1 MKISKLG
8 DNTNALLGVATC
20 PIVIVNKHHGK
31 QGEYIGRGSPLG
43 NPYSHMEGTK
53 AQFKT
58 KTREKAI
65 ALYREWLNEQIAN
78 NNPAV
83 LAELNRLGNKA
94 IDNKGL
100 VLQCFCYPK
109 PCHGEVIKEKLV
121 QAMYTYFEEH
131 PNGI

>member
-1 MKISKLG
+1 MKTIKLG
-8 DNTNALLGVATC
+8 NDTNALYGVAAR
-20 PIVIVNKHHGK
+20 PIIIVNKHHGK
-31 QGEYIGRGSPLG
+31 TGEYIGRGSPLG

-58 KTREKAI
+58 RTREQAI
-65 ALYREWLNEQIAN
+65 ELYRVWLNEQIAN
-78 NNPAV
+78 NNPTV

-94 IDNKGL
+94 IDDKGL
-100 VLQCFCYPK
+100 ALQCFCYPK

-131 PNGI
+131 PNG